1 VDTYRARVMDK
12 LNLHHRAELVKYALR
27 KGLLQPSS
35 E

>member
-1 VDTYRARVMDK
+1 VMDK

-27 KGLLQPSS
+27 KGLLQPS